1 MIARVKIYPVY
12 NKNNHIAFASVCFDN
27 KFIVHGFKIIA
38 GKDKLYVKMPTKYD
52 YKNNHY
58 VEIAHPI
65 DKDFNKYLE
74 TLIIKEYYNHLNI
87 RRIDL

>member
-38 GKDKLYVKMPTKYD
+38 GKDKLYVRMPTKYD
-52 YKNNHY
+52 WKNVRF
-58 VEIAHPI
+58 VEVAHPI
-65 DKDFNKYLE
+65 DHDFNKHLE
-74 TLIIKEYYNHLNI
+74 SLIINKYFESLEEQK
-87 RRIDL
+87 